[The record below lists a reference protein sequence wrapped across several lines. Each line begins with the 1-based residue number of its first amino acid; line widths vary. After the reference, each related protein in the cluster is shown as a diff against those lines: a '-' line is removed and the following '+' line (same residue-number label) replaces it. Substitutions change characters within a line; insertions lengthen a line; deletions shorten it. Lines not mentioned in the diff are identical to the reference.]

1 MMKTLF
7 YLMLIVLTISCS
19 INKKEKNNESQMVST
34 MALLENVS
42 RVMSDTTATPH
53 EVSIA
58 VIPLAER
65 LADMATSSD
74 KQVRINVMGLSQ
86 ELLLDLAFKF
96 DNLSKEESEEIHK
109 VLGLLGEILDRW
121 VPITGADG
129 TITLTKEIVYISYQN
144 SDERKEGYFTLQV
157 TPPLSPDKEPYVKV
171 TFPSTAIDAPSLIFS
186 RYKASE
192 EDMEENKQSRKQV
205 EFDQWWGKDQ
215 LGEEIPLMALGGS
228 NILQNMLEHDILY
241 IGFVSED
248 LSETTKGGSEIARI
262 HLKSFK
268 EAYLKHEH
276 DNLRSF

>member
-1 MMKTLF
+1 MS
-7 YLMLIVLTISCS
+7 ISCGTSRSEGNSKSKEVS
-19 INKKEKNNESQMVST
+19 IT
-34 MALLENVS
+34 AILENVS

-53 EVSIA
+53 EVSTA
-58 VIPLAER
+58 ALPLAER

-96 DNLSKEESEEIHK
+96 DNLSKEESEELHK

-186 RYKASE
+186 RYNASE

-248 LSETTKGGSEIARI
+248 LSETTKGGYEIARI

>member
-1 MMKTLF
+1 MS
-7 YLMLIVLTISCS
+7 ISCGAGKRNGS
-19 INKKEKNNESQMVST
+19 DKAQDLST
-34 MALLENVS
+34 ITLLENVS
-42 RVMSDTTATPH
+42 LVMSDTTATPH

-96 DNLSKEESEEIHK
+96 DNLSKEESEELHK
-109 VLGLLGEILDRW
+109 VLALLGEILDRW
-121 VPITGADG
+121 VPIIGADG
-129 TITLTKEIVYISYQN
+129 AVTLTKDIVYVSYQN
-144 SDERKEGYFTLQV
+144 SDERKEWYFTLQV

-171 TFPSTAIDAPSLIFS
+171 TFPSTAIDVPSLIFS

-248 LSETTKGGSEIARI
+248 LSETTKGEYEIARI
-262 HLKSFK
+262 RLKSFK

>member
-1 MMKTLF
+1 MRILLF
-7 YLMLIVLTISCS
+7 VIIILISVSCGSGKRNGSDKAQDLSTI
-19 INKKEKNNESQMVST
+19 T
-34 MALLENVS
+34 LLENVS

-186 RYKASE
+186 RYMASE

-248 LSETTKGGSEIARI
+248 LSETTKGEYEIARI
-262 HLKSFK
+262 RLKSFK

>member
-1 MMKTLF
+1 MRILLFVMITL
-7 YLMLIVLTISCS
+7 MSISCGTSRSEGNSKSKEVS
-19 INKKEKNNESQMVST
+19 IT
-34 MALLENVS
+34 AILENVS

-53 EVSIA
+53 EVSTA
-58 VIPLAER
+58 ALPLAER

-96 DNLSKEESEEIHK
+96 DNLSKEESEELHK

-121 VPITGADG
+121 MPITGADG

-186 RYKASE
+186 RYNASE
-192 EDMEENKQSRKQV
+192 EDMEEYKQSRKQV

-248 LSETTKGGSEIARI
+248 LSETTKGEYEIARI
-262 HLKSFK
+262 RLKSFK
-268 EAYLKHEH
+268 DAYLKHEH